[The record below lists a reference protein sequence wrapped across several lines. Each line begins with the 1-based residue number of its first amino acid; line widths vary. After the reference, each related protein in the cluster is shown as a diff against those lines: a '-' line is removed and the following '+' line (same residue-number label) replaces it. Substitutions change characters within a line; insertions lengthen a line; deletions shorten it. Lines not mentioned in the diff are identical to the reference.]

1 MDYKV
6 ITQIIDKVF
15 NHKTDWKWSD
25 GQMKCSVQMGDF
37 VCANIV
43 VSEDDK
49 AKITFVNYPDHL
61 LPKPLEEIIAD
72 YKCNFSAY
80 YHVKEVA
87 QDENTLIVKFRD
99 GLWKR
104 NKE

>member
-25 GQMKCSVQMGDF
+25 GQMKCAVQMGDF

-49 AKITFVNYPDHL
+49 AKITFGEYPEYL
-61 LPKPLEEIIAD
+61 LPKPLKEIITD
-72 YKCNFSAY
+72 YKSNFFAY
-80 YHVKEVA
+80 YNVKEVS
-87 QDENTLIVKFRD
+87 QNENTLIVKFRD
-99 GLWKR
+99 RL
-104 NKE
+104 

>member
-25 GQMKCSVQMGDF
+25 GQMKCAVQMGDF

-43 VSEDDK
+43 VSAYDK
-49 AKITFVNYPDHL
+49 AKITFVNYPDSL
-61 LPKPLEEIIAD
+61 LPKPLTEIITD
-72 YKCNFSAY
+72 YKCNFFAY
-80 YHVKEVA
+80 YHVKEIA
-87 QDENTLIVKFRD
+87 RSGNTLIVKFRD
-99 GLWKR
+99 RL
-104 NKE
+104 